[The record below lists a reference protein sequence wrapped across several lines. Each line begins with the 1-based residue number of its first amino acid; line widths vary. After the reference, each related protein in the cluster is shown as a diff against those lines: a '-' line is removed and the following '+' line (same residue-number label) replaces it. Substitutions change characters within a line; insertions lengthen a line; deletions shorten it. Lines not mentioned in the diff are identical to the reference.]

1 MHFREMNVS
10 RWQVNVDRDLAT
22 RNIRQLMSKIAHPTT
37 MLRLPTDHFVNIKIR
52 QEILFL

>member
-1 MHFREMNVS
+1 MHSREMNVS

-37 MLRLPTDHFVNIKIR
+37 ILRLPTDHFVNIKIR